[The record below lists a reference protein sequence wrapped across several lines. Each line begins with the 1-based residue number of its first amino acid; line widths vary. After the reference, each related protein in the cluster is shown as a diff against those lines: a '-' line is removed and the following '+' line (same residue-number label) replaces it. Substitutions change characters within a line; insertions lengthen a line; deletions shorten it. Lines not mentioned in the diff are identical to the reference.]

1 MKRINACSTIVVL
14 TLIGWNSVLVNAAE
28 RPKKLVDVLPFTS
41 VEEAGFWL
49 LDKALDEIGNEGW
62 DKVKQSVKDAWAE
75 ESDPYADDWASN
87 NSLSPY
93 WHGGSYDLSKSNGG
107 AKIVYSF
114 QGSENLASSA
124 SGHYYESQNDVVVR
138 NEALE
143 GQAAASL
150 LDSEGMN
157 LKGWVRTYQ
166 IRERGFFDQN
176 GDGVE
181 DWSDWHNTFSQTWT
195 GTGSFDYAA
204 ARAEVQALNGNPATW
219 EYDLSDL
226 IASVDESWGVGSY
239 YFKTIL
245 TKDPQAHP
253 KVVEEPGDF
262 VVTITGEYTD
272 VEYGGEGTVIDVGP
286 KSRIYEKVICDFN
299 QASLEIEHGVPFSL
313 QSNQRVLWMRST
325 GSSQRTVFRHDVM
338 GRFEETIPIYSGP
351 IGVPTGAPPGG
362 PTGYRTRTFK
372 AKVNEE
378 YLVKEVK
385 HK

>member
-1 MKRINACSTIVVL
+1 MKRINACSTIAILVL
-14 TLIGWNSVLVNAAE
+14 LTWNSTGVEAAD

-49 LDKALDEIGNEGW
+49 LDQALDEIGNEGW

-107 AKIVYSF
+107 TKIVYSF

-157 LKGWVRTYQ
+157 LTGYIRTYN
-166 IRERGFFDQN
+166 IKERGYYDTD
-176 GDGVE
+176 GDGNLE
-181 DWSDWHNTFSQTWT
+181 WSDWHQTFSKTWT
-195 GTGSFDYAA
+195 GTGTFDEAA
-204 ARAEVQALNGNPATW
+204 ARAEIQALYADDPTVEA
-219 EYDLSDL
+219 DLFGPPTT
-226 IASVDESWGVGSY
+226 VDESWGVGSY

-253 KVVEEPGDF
+253 KVVEKPGDF
-262 VVTITGEYTD
+262 VVTITGRYTD
-272 VEYGGEGTVIDVGP
+272 VEYGGEGSVTDVGTVQLID
-286 KSRIYEKVICDFN
+286 RKVICDFN
-299 QASLEIEHGVPFSL
+299 QSSLEIEHGVPFDL
-313 QSNQRVLWMRST
+313 DDNQRVLWMRST
-325 GSSQRTVFRHDVM
+325 GSAQRTVFLHDVM

-351 IGVPTGAPPGG
+351 IGVPPGAPPGG
-362 PTGYRTRTFK
+362 PIGYRTRTFE